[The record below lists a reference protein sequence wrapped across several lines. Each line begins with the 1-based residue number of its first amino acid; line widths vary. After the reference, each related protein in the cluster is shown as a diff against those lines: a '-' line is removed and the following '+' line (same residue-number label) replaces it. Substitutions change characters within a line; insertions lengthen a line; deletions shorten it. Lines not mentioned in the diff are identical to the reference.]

1 LSAIVVILA
10 LAAGL
15 AAAMGA
21 GALSGL
27 RIGKDALGAE
37 LATYMG
43 ALYGGLAGGAAV
55 VVTTTL
61 VLLLI

>member
-1 LSAIVVILA
+1 MSALVVILA
-10 LAAGL
+10 LAVGV
-15 AAAMGA
+15 AAALGA

-43 ALYGGLAGGAAV
+43 ALYGGLAGGGAV
-55 VVTTTL
+55 VVTTL

>member
-1 LSAIVVILA
+1 MRAIVVILA
-10 LAAGL
+10 LVAAL
-15 AAAMGA
+15 GA

-37 LATYMG
+37 LAAYMG
-43 ALYGGLAGGAAV
+43 ALYGGLAGGGAV
-55 VVTTTL
+55 VVTTL